1 MDREGDPLDKPVME
15 IWLVV
20 VFRAKSCLEEILIL
34 ISFRLGCV
42 CKGMA
47 VGRINRNTFYYH
59 YQDMPALL
67 EEICSI
73 QVERI
78 VADHPSISSFADCL
92 DVIIKFAL
100 ENKRAIMHI
109 YYSDNR
115 ASYIN
120 ALWRMCEQSV
130 RTYVNTVFPDE
141 DLSQRDR
148 ELIIRYHKCE
158 CFGLTIDWINNG
170 MREGLLADMRR
181 LYKLR
186 KGATEEM
193 IRRSKSGG

>member
-1 MDREGDPLDKPVME
+1 MSNQDFTKQAIRKAFLELLNERSLSKITVRDITDRCG
-15 IWLVV
+15 
-20 VFRAKSCLEEILIL
+20 
-34 ISFRLGCV
+34 
-42 CKGMA
+42 
-47 VGRINRNTFYYH
+47 INRNTFYYH

-148 ELIIRYHKCE
+148 ELIILVTRLPVFFAGMLFAAE
-158 CFGLTIDWINNG
+158 SVRRDALT
-170 MREGLLADMRR
+170 RTETTLLLA
-181 LYKLR
+181 LL
-186 KGATEEM
+186 
-193 IRRSKSGG
+193 

>member
-1 MDREGDPLDKPVME
+1 MSNQDFTKQAIRKAFLELLNERSLSKITVRDITDRCG
-15 IWLVV
+15 
-20 VFRAKSCLEEILIL
+20 
-34 ISFRLGCV
+34 
-42 CKGMA
+42 
-47 VGRINRNTFYYH
+47 INRNTFYYH

-158 CFGLTIDWINNG
+158 CFGLTIDWISNG
-170 MREGLLADMRR
+170 MREDLLADMRR